1 MTYNQNITLDLNTNT
16 SYVVVGAKQGDDRS
30 RTITAAILQNGES
43 VVFTDNDT
51 ASYRI
56 RKPNGQANWGIATIN
71 RETNQVVIELDA
83 TDLAIPGR
91 CQADIL
97 INSSG
102 ELLGTANFIID
113 VQSAP
118 NIAEDAVKSEAF
130 QQLSQMV
137 RDANSIIERAQA
149 WTEGKRGSKEVIG
162 DSWSVSTSGSGNFEV
177 TLDFDT
183 FKEKIYPSAINEVRQ
198 YIFVYIINVNK
209 RYWKYEYEREG
220 EEIDDMS
227 QYGIEI
233 TGTPSHNDQIIITA
247 SFADPTW
254 HNNAKWYMEAL
265 KNASVGTV
273 TTATPGVAGNVTANY
288 DDDENAFTFNFDL
301 PSVKPHVIADVNT
314 IDAFVTDSEGKVV
327 RNANG
332 EISKNDAS
340 VNVTIQSCDENGTP
354 IENENSLHKLIDFQ
368 FMVPRGEP
376 AGFSDQQYAT
386 VNQRDPS
393 EPPVTSDDDPGVS
406 VHVVKG
412 SPDTAKQ
419 FIFDFTIPPGKQ
431 GNAGP
436 MPTFT
441 CSVDNQPATQPE
453 EMSVTSTETRPGEY
467 DLHFKLLKGDKGID
481 GQGSVTKVMGISP
494 VEDTNSEDFGDVLA
508 EKIFDLIYPLGS
520 IYITKDSTF
529 IPSNSPNDAE
539 KPGFGGT
546 WSRIVDTYLY
556 AANPT
561 TTYENDTFG
570 SETIKI
576 NFAEGNGY
584 VNLGFNGSEEE
595 GVAVNVKQIRQ
606 DNIANSGV
614 QFNHILQYQHRD
626 GSWKSLLPHAG
637 TDKPLKYGL
646 TLSGTQEVDVNPKA
660 YPIYIWQRTALSDG
674 TTSNSNS

>member
-1 MTYNQNITLDLNTNT
+1 MIYNQNITLDLNTNT
-16 SYVVVGAKQGDDRS
+16 SYVVVGAKQGDDRG
-30 RTITAAILQNGES
+30 RTITATILQNGES
-43 VVFTDNDT
+43 VVFSDNDT

-91 CQADIL
+91 CQTDIL

-113 VQSAP
+113 VQTAP
-118 NIAEDAVKSEAF
+118 NIAEGAVKSEAF
-130 QQLSQMV
+130 EQLSQMV

-162 DSWSVSTSGSGNFEV
+162 DSWNVSTSGSGNFEV

-220 EEIDDMS
+220 EEIDDIS

-254 HNNAKWYMEAL
+254 HNNAKWYMETL
-265 KNASVGTV
+265 KNTSVGTV
-273 TTATPGVAGNVTANY
+273 TTLTPGIAGNVTANY

-301 PSVKPHVIADVNT
+301 PSIKPHPQATIDS
-314 IDAFVTDSEGKVV
+314 IDAFDDQG
-327 RNANG
+327 
-332 EISKNDAS
+332 
-340 VNVTIQSCDENGTP
+340 
-354 IENENSLHKLIDFQ
+354 NENSASVQFSIEDVSLEDFNRMDISPKDDINLHKF
-368 FMVPRGEP
+368 FNFHFNVPKGKD
-376 AGFSDQQYAT
+376 AGFSDQQFAR
-386 VNQRDPS
+386 VNQGDT
-393 EPPVTSDDDPGVS
+393 PPTSDDDPAVNVS
-406 VHVVKG
+406 VVEG

-431 GNAGP
+431 GDPGLTGP
-436 MPTFT
+436 MPTISCT
-441 CSVDNQPATQPE
+441 VDEEPATQAD
-453 EMSVTSTETRPGEY
+453 EMSVTPTPTDSGY
-467 DLHFKLLKGDKGID
+467 NLHFKLLKGID
-481 GQGSVTKVMGISP
+481 GKGSVSQVMGISP
-494 VEDTNSEDFGDVLA
+494 NEDSSVGAVGNILA
-508 EKIFDLIYPLGS
+508 VKMFDLIYPVGS
-520 IYITKDSTF
+520 IYITKDKNFNPQNT
-529 IPSNSPNDAE
+529 
-539 KPGFGGT
+539 FGGT
-546 WSRIVDTYLY
+546 WSQIVDTYLY

-570 SETIKI
+570 SKTIKI

-584 VNLGFNGSEEE
+584 VNLGFNRSEEE

-606 DNIANSGV
+606 DDIPNSGV

-637 TDKPLKYGL
+637 THKPLKYGL